1 MPNFR
6 LISTLVNIM
15 RRKPRSSKNPGDD
28 FLPEAELEVLSAL
41 RELGEADTA
50 TLRKSMERYRPMAHA
65 SMATLLKRL
74 EEKGLVSRRKADAG
88 KAYLYSTTDDGNEIV
103 RPLVSRLL
111 DRVFRGDKLT
121 MVATLFETRP
131 PSKSELRELEELV
144 RSMKS
149 GKDRR

>member
-1 MPNFR
+1 M
-6 LISTLVNIM
+6 LISTLVNIV
-15 RRKPRSSKNPGDD
+15 RRKPRSSKNAGDD

-50 TLRKSMERYRPMAHA
+50 TLRKSLEQFRPMAHA

-74 EEKGLVSRRKADAG
+74 EEKGLVSRRKADTG
-88 KAYLYSTTDDGNEIV
+88 KAYVYSATADGDAIV
-103 RPLVSRLL
+103 RPLVNRIL

-131 PSKSELRELEELV
+131 PSKKELHELEELV
-144 RSMKS
+144 RSMNP